1 MRSPVELVRD
11 LWRAHAVGGLD
22 AVLDVAGDD
31 VIWQP
36 YVAEGRV
43 LRGSAEL
50 REAFAALAADGVR
63 VEATLDDI
71 EEHGPAVLA
80 TGTLRVHRKGAVEE
94 TTRCWAYHFRDGR
107 LRRQTTYAD
116 RDEAVETLTA
126 LRSLDESPFG
136 VAEEDEGTEGQRI
149 VRLRGELDVATA
161 PEFERALLRPRPPR
175 QRVVL
180 DLAELRF
187 MDSTGLR
194 ILLKARR
201 AAAEDGWR
209 LVLRSVPPNIRRLL
223 ELAGVQDAIPTEPTA
238 PHIELGG

>member
-1 MRSPVELVRD
+1 MGSPVELVRD
-11 LWRAHAVGGLD
+11 LWQAHATGGLE
-22 AVLDVAGDD
+22 AVLALAGDD

-36 YVAEGRV
+36 HLIGGRV

-63 VEATLDDI
+63 CEATLGDV
-71 EEHGPAVLA
+71 EEHGPTVLA
-80 TGTLRVHRKGAVEE
+80 TGTLRVERGDDVEE
-94 TTRCWAYHFRDGR
+94 TSLCWAYHFRDGR

-116 RDEAVETLTA
+116 LDEARDTITA
-126 LRSLDESPFG
+126 LRSLDQTPFA
-136 VAEEDEGTEGQRI
+136 VAEEAGDEGARV

-161 PEFERALLRPRPPR
+161 PSFERVLLALRPPR

-180 DLAELRF
+180 DLSELRF

-201 AAAEDGWR
+201 AASEGGWV

-223 ELAGVQDAIPTEPTA
+223 ELAGVGDAIPTEPTR
-238 PHIELGG
+238 PQI

>member
-1 MRSPVELVRD
+1 MGSPVELVRD

-22 AVLDVAGDD
+22 AVLGVAGDD

-36 YVAEGRV
+36 YVADGRV

-50 REAFAALAADGVR
+50 REAFAALAAEGVGL
-63 VEATLDDI
+63 EATLHDV

-80 TGTLRVHRKGAVEE
+80 TGTLRVDRNGAVEE
-94 TTRCWAYHFRDGR
+94 TTRCWAYHFRGGR

-116 RDEAVETLTA
+116 RDEAVGTLAA
-126 LRSLDESPFG
+126 LHSLDESPFS
-136 VAEEDEGTEGQRI
+136 VAEEDEGIEGQRI

-161 PEFERALLRPRPPR
+161 PELERALLRPRPPR

-194 ILLKARR
+194 ILLKTKR
-201 AAAEDGWR
+201 AAVEGGWL

-223 ELAGVQDAIPTEPTA
+223 ELAGVQDAIPTEPTE

>member
-1 MRSPVELVRD
+1 MGSPVELVRD
-11 LWRAHAVGGLD
+11 LWQAHATGGID
-22 AVLDVAGDD
+22 ALLDVAGDD

-36 YVAEGRV
+36 HLADGRV

-50 REAFAALAADGVR
+50 REAFAALAAEGIR
-63 VEATLDDI
+63 YEATLQDV

-94 TTRCWAYHFRDGR
+94 TTLCWAYHFRGGR
-107 LRRQTTYAD
+107 LRRQTTYAN
-116 RDEAVETLTA
+116 RDEALDTLTA

-136 VAEEDEGTEGQRI
+136 VAEEDGASGQRV

-161 PEFERALLRPRPPR
+161 PDLERAFLRLRPTR
-175 QRVVL
+175 QHVVL

-194 ILLKARR
+194 ILLKAQR
-201 AAAEDGWR
+201 AAAEGGWQ
-209 LVLRSVPPNIRRLL
+209 LTLRSVPPNIRRLL
-223 ELAGVQDAIPTEPTA
+223 ELAGVRDAIPMEPTEPG
-238 PHIELGG
+238 IELGG